1 MNRRVRVVVSGI
13 VQGVNFRRYTQMTAS
28 GLNVNGWVRNL
39 PTGAVEGC
47 FEGEERAVAA
57 LLEWCRSGPPAG
69 RVDALEVEDEP
80 FAGEFDSFTIRY

>member
-1 MNRRVRVVVSGI
+1 MNRRVRVVVTGI

-47 FEGEERAVAA
+47 FEGEKGAVDA
-57 LLEWCRSGPPAG
+57 LLEWCRNGPPAG
-69 RVDALEVEDEP
+69 RVDTLEIEEEP
-80 FAGEFDSFTIRY
+80 FTGEFDSFTIRY